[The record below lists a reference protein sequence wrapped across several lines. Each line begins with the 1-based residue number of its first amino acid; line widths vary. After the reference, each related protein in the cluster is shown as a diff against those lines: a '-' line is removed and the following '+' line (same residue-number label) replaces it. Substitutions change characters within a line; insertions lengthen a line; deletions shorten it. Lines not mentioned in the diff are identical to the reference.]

1 MGVGYTLAAGDNI
14 HYVFGVSV
22 GPYSAVGRELALGV
36 CPGEGMIISVSAHVT
51 LVYIVREADYS

>member
-1 MGVGYTLAAGDNI
+1 MGVGHTLAAGDNI

-36 CPGEGMIISVSAHVT
+36 CLGEGMIIGASAHIAI
-51 LVYIVREADYS
+51 VYIPRKADYS